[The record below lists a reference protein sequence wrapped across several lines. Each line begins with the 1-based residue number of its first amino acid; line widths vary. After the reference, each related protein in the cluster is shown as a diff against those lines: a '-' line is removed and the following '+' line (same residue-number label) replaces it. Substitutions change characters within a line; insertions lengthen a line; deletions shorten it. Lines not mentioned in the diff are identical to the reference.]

1 MFFVNLGIVYIFL
14 IVGMFGLVFGFF
26 ILGWY
31 VLEIL
36 GVILFVF
43 GVIGMGYFGYD
54 VVGFVFMI
62 FGVIFFIVEVLILMF
77 GFFMIVGLVSFILGG
92 LIMFG
97 KGGEVYFVN
106 SEIFFILRVIIIVI
120 GVLLVLFF
128 FFGMVVV
135 IWVYCRRLEIGKE
148 EMIGVVGK
156 VVEDFD
162 FEGFIKVCGEFWKV
176 VFKDGSLIKVGEKV
190 RVVGMDGLMF
200 IVEKV
205 DEKEV

>member
-62 FGVIFFIVEVLILMF
+62 WCDIFYSG
-77 GFFMIVGLVSFILGG
+77 GF
-92 LIMFG
+92 
-97 KGGEVYFVN
+97 
-106 SEIFFILRVIIIVI
+106 
-120 GVLLVLFF
+120 
-128 FFGMVVV
+128 
-135 IWVYCRRLEIGKE
+135 
-148 EMIGVVGK
+148 
-156 VVEDFD
+156 DFD
-162 FEGFIKVCGEFWKV
+162 VWFFYDSWIG
-176 VFKDGSLIKVGEKV
+176 
-190 RVVGMDGLMF
+190 
-200 IVEKV
+200 
-205 DEKEV
+205 